1 MSVRPAA
8 RPAGRPL
15 GGAPAPCRLQHVLA
29 VGAQRLSA
37 GALPVGAL
45 PVGALSAQ
53 QKELALAILRERGGD
68 LEDARAAPP
77 GCG

>member
-45 PVGALSAQ
+45 SAQ